1 MAEPVVP
8 AGLKPIER
16 FIKTAKQLEKHDP
29 IVAYY
34 CRYYSV
40 QQGIE
45 LRTKTPSE
53 EAKTYLLS
61 LMDRLEHDKT
71 VADRLLKGADAN
83 TYMREFAARIFKR
96 ADDEDRAGRAN
107 KETARAFLHASIFF
121 ETCKLFGAL
130 PAEIAELVRY
140 AKWRAGQ
147 INTAVREGR
156 QVTPPQSGDEFNF
169 GDDSEL
175 AAEFGNGAME
185 VSGTQSPTH
194 AVQHVTGASP
204 MISPTSTTSTSP
216 VNNHVPVN
224 GNVSINGNTAPQFT
238 PTQST
243 TAHYTVTNHVPA
255 QPVPRAPDPVPT
267 HHVSVAHHV
276 GGGFK
281 PSDDALIEAQK
292 FAKYVV
298 SALQF
303 DDVNTAVTNL
313 KRCYALLTGVN
324 L

>member
-1 MAEPVVP
+1 MKIFFLFFNFAFVTDS
-8 AGLKPIER
+8 AR
-16 FIKTAKQLEKHDP
+16 FIG
-29 IVAYY
+29 
-34 CRYYSV
+34 RYYAV

-45 LRTKTPSE
+45 LRTKTPSDE
-53 EAKTYLLS
+53 SKAYLLS
-61 LMDRLEHDKT
+61 LMDRLEQDKT

-96 ADDEDRAGRAN
+96 ADDDDRAGRAN

-121 ETCKLFGAL
+121 ECCKLFGAL

-156 QVTPPQSGDEFNF
+156 PVTPPQSGDELNF

-175 AAEFGNGAME
+175 TAGFGSSAME
-185 VSGTQSPTH
+185 LSGTQSSPLNTVP
-194 AVQHVTGASP
+194 ATQSP
-204 MISPTSTTSTSP
+204 MISPTSTTPTSP
-216 VNNHVPVN
+216 INSH
-224 GNVSINGNTAPQFT
+224 VSINSNTAP
-238 PTQST
+238 PTQ
-243 TAHYTVTNHVPA
+243 YTVTNHVPV
-255 QPVPRAPDPVPT
+255 QVSHVPDPVPIVQQHVT
-267 HHVSVAHHV
+267 TNHVTTNHVSGA
-276 GGGFK
+276 FK

-292 FAKYVV
+292 YAKYVV

-303 DDVNTAVTNL
+303 DDVTTAVTNL